1 MNIDF
6 SIKGTEKVFCKENAC
21 DNPKISVIVTTYN
34 HEKYIRDCMES
45 ILSQKT
51 NFNFEILLGED
62 NSKDK
67 TRDIC
72 IKYAEMH
79 PEKISLF
86 LHDRSNVIYIKG
98 KPTGNYN
105 FLFSLNKARGEYIA
119 ICEGDDYWLDNCKLQ
134 RQVDILEQDKKYSL
148 CFHNVIEWYE
158 ASGKRNFLACNKKQK
173 KITSLQDLLK
183 GNYIPTCSVVFRNQK
198 ESKIP
203 KWFIESIAGDWLLH
217 LINSQYGNILYIN
230 EVMGVHRVHQG
241 CTWASNEQLYNI
253 LDSLDIYS
261 LIGKH
266 FEPCKNEY
274 RWDFLLGK
282 ADLIYQLACEYK
294 KRKKNAQAYYFLVKS
309 LIIKPGFSFLDTK
322 EYIKFYK
329 KNIS

>member
-1 MNIDF
+1 
-6 SIKGTEKVFCKENAC
+6 
-21 DNPKISVIVTTYN
+21 
-34 HEKYIRDCMES
+34 
-45 ILSQKT
+45 
-51 NFNFEILLGED
+51 
-62 NSKDK
+62 
-67 TRDIC
+67 
-72 IKYAEMH
+72 
-79 PEKISLF
+79 
-86 LHDRSNVIYIKG
+86 
-98 KPTGNYN
+98 
-105 FLFSLNKARGEYIA
+105 
-119 ICEGDDYWLDNCKLQ
+119 
-134 RQVDILEQDKKYSL
+134 
-148 CFHNVIEWYE
+148 
-158 ASGKRNFLACNKKQK
+158 
-173 KITSLQDLLK
+173 
-183 GNYIPTCSVVFRNQK
+183 
-198 ESKIP
+198 
-203 KWFIESIAGDWLLH
+203 
-217 LINSQYGNILYIN
+217 
-230 EVMGVHRVHQG
+230 MGVHRVHQG